1 MMMTRPQT
9 NQQTLLAFPCRFPIK
24 VMGKK
29 DAGLEEFVKKVLQ
42 NHVKDIST
50 LEYKTRDSSDGNYL
64 SITAFF
70 IADSKAQLDKIYHAM
85 SNNKNVKMV
94 L

>member
-1 MMMTRPQT
+1 MAKSKT

-29 DAGLEEFVKKVLQ
+29 DAGLEDFVKKVLH

-50 LEYKTRDSSDGNYL
+50 LEYKTRDSSDGNYV
-64 SITAFF
+64 SITALF
-70 IADSKAQLDKIYHAM
+70 IADSKAQLDKIYHAI
-85 SNNKNVKMV
+85 SHNKNVKMV